1 MSASAKIAGMVA
13 FAQARKLDNRDR
25 IMDAA
30 ATLFRERGY
39 LPVSIE
45 DVAASSGVSR
55 MTFYRHFSNKAA
67 LAEALFARAA
77 TDALPQFLSIR
88 EKDFTNPTVV
98 YEWLTAAFA
107 VDQENRN
114 LLRAFIQA
122 NVVEQGFSEMAHGF
136 IAQIIMGL
144 GREIRAF
151 SARQDV
157 AAERRRWLQGW
168 LLIYEI
174 LDQSNH
180 AARGLDPSCDP
191 MVIDI
196 LADRFSAFVAV

>member
-1 MSASAKIAGMVA
+1 MSPSAKAAGMVA
-13 FAQARKLDNRDR
+13 FAQARKLNNRDR

-45 DVAASSGVSR
+45 DVAASSSVSR

-67 LAEALFARAA
+67 LAAALFTRTAA
-77 TDALPQFLSIR
+77 AALPRFLSIR
-88 EKDFTNPTVV
+88 ENDYTSRTAVHD
-98 YEWLTAAFA
+98 WLTTVFA
-107 VDQENRN
+107 VDQANRN
-114 LLRAFIQA
+114 LLRVFIQA
-122 NVVEQGFSEMAHGF
+122 NVVEPGFSEIAHGF
-136 IAQIIMGL
+136 IADIIAGL
-144 GREIRAF
+144 GREIDAF
-151 SARQDV
+151 AARQDV
-157 AAERRRWLQGW
+157 AVERHRWLRGW

-196 LADRFSAFVAV
+196 LADRFSAFIAA

>member
-1 MSASAKIAGMVA
+1 MSVSAKAAGMVA
-13 FAQARKLDNRDR
+13 FAQARKLSNRDR

-77 TDALPQFLSIR
+77 AVALSQFLSIR
-88 EKDFTNPTVV
+88 ERDFNKNTAV
-98 YEWLTAAFA
+98 YEWLTMVFA
-107 VDQENRN
+107 GDQANRN
-114 LLRAFIQA
+114 LLSVFIQA
-122 NVVEQGFSEMAHGF
+122 NAVEPGFSEMAHGF
-136 IAQIIMGL
+136 IADIIMGL
-144 GREIRAF
+144 GHEIGAF
-151 SARQDV
+151 AARRDV

-168 LLIYEI
+168 LVIYEI

-180 AARGLDPSCDP
+180 AARGLDPSRDP